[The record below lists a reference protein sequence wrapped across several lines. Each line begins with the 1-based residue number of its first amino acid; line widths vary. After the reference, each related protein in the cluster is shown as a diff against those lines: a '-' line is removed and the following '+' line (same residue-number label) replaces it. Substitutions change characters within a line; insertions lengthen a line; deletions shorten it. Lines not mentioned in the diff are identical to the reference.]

1 MRGTFLVV
9 AFASCALL
17 ANAQHPV
24 VQSIVD
30 ATSIDSMVWNL
41 ERLSGE
47 QPVDVG
53 AGAQTISSRHT
64 LNSGNA
70 LASDWLQQRLTD
82 LGYSPSV
89 QVFSGGNGENL
100 IAVKTGAVHP
110 GRKVI
115 ICGHYDAM
123 PAGPVDAP
131 AADDDGSGTVAVLE
145 AARLFAPLQF
155 ENTVVFALWDEEEQG
170 KIGSAFF
177 AAGAASND
185 DTLIAVINMDAISY
199 DGDGDDLMRIHT
211 KPIANSIALKDTA
224 VMANTLYGIDLPIAI
239 NNPGAIYSDHAS
251 FWTEGYSAILVI
263 EDFDNDGNPHY
274 HSPTDRIAYIDLP
287 YFRRLA
293 QLSLATTAIM
303 AVPFDPGSVAAE
315 IPPTTTRASAFPVPT
330 LRTATVVVENA
341 EGKALDV
348 QVIDAMG
355 RALPVPVDHSNGAHT
370 HAFTLDL
377 GALPSGSYR
386 ALVRNNGRRIASL
399 PVIKAP

>member
-9 AFASCALL
+9 ALVSGALP

-53 AGAQTISSRHT
+53 AGAQTISSRHK

-70 LASDWLQQRLTD
+70 LAADWLQQRLTD

-89 QVFSGGNGENL
+89 QVFSGGTGENVL
-100 IAVKTGAVHP
+100 AVKPGTVHP

-185 DTLIAVINMDAISY
+185 DTLIAVVNMDAISY

-239 NNPGAIYSDHAS
+239 NNPGATYSDHAS

-274 HSPTDRIAYIDLP
+274 HTPTDRIAYIDLP

-293 QLSLATTAIM
+293 QLSFATTAIM
-303 AVPFDPGSVAAE
+303 AIPYDPGSVVAE
-315 IPPTTTRASAFPVPT
+315 IPPTTTRASTFPVPT
-330 LRTATVVVENA
+330 LCTATVVVENA
-341 EGKALDV
+341 EGQALDV

-355 RALPVPVDHSNGAHT
+355 RALPVPVDHTNGAHT
-370 HAFTLDL
+370 HAFTLEL
-377 GALPSGSYR
+377 GALPPGSYR
-386 ALVRNNGRRIASL
+386 ALVWSTGRMIASL